1 MQTQIT
7 TEDLIQYTLSA
18 RGLQKSYRGR
28 KVVDGVSID
37 VTPGK
42 IVSLLGPNGAGKTT
56 SFHMIMG
63 IVRPDAGEVRFGNM
77 EISRYPLHRRAR
89 IGIGFLSQEPS
100 IFRKLTVWENIESI
114 LEFTDLSKTER
125 EERVEEML
133 EEFKIRHLYQQKAY
147 TLSGGER
154 RRLEIARAL
163 STGPRIL
170 MLDEPFSGI
179 DPKSVQ
185 EIQEIISQ
193 LRDKGIGFLITDH
206 NVRETLE
213 VSDFAYII
221 GQGRILRSG
230 LPNDLVNDELVRSV
244 YLGENFSM

>member
-1 MQTQIT
+1 
-7 TEDLIQYTLSA
+7 
-18 RGLQKSYRGR
+18 
-28 KVVDGVSID
+28 
-37 VTPGK
+37 
-42 IVSLLGPNGAGKTT
+42 
-56 SFHMIMG
+56 
-63 IVRPDAGEVRFGNM
+63 
-77 EISRYPLHRRAR
+77 
-89 IGIGFLSQEPS
+89 
-100 IFRKLTVWENIESI
+100 
-114 LEFTDLSKTER
+114 
-125 EERVEEML
+125 
-133 EEFKIRHLYQQKAY
+133 
-147 TLSGGER
+147 
-154 RRLEIARAL
+154 
-163 STGPRIL
+163 